1 MCLYPLLSM
10 KPLEALRIVITA
22 AALLG
27 AAVSAHAAAQGEPD
41 CGVSTLEMVEC
52 LNVKTAEWDK
62 RLNAADAKAL
72 KETEPKQREQLRS
85 AQRLWVQYRD
95 ANCQYYWLGEGSIA
109 RVDAA
114 DCMLRMT
121 KARALELEGKEDR
134 D

>member
-1 MCLYPLLSM
+1 M
-10 KPLEALRIVITA
+10 KPIEALRIVITA

-27 AAVSAHAAAQGEPD
+27 AAVSAHAAARGEPERD
-41 CGVSTLEMVEC
+41 CGVSTPEMVDC
-52 LNVKTAEWDK
+52 LNAKTAQWDN
-62 RLNAADAKAL
+62 RLNTAYAKAL
-72 KETEPKQREQLRS
+72 KEAEAKQREQLRT

-121 KARALELEGKEDR
+121 KARALALEGKQDR
-134 D
+134 N